1 MARIFLKGAFLVRFT
16 AAGMT
21 LALAMFAAV
30 PIVSYGAVSAVSQNA
45 IGIDCS
51 DWSKVTVA
59 SETALQSFSSMKL
72 GTVIIVR

>member
-16 AAGMT
+16 AAVMT
-21 LALAMFAAV
+21 LALMVFAV

-45 IGIDCS
+45 ISIDCC

-59 SETALQSFSSMKL
+59 SETPLQSFSSMKL